1 MGLKRNLSSCSDTEI
16 ELKKPNTQT
25 TPIKIMA
32 ESTQEFES
40 TKSQFLAERDDII
53 KKVKQDAPD
62 WFANAFDFIL
72 KDLNYTRECTL
83 ETASCKANCEE
94 NTKEIVKLQHR
105 VSELEKKNCL
115 LEDNLSRLEDYSR
128 RNNLIVKGIAETGP
142 NEDCREL
149 LGDFLSN
156 ALNIPHSQ
164 IAVTNVHRLGKPP
177 HTQPSPVK
185 RPRNIIF
192 RMEKMS
198 DREQIWKQRSHL
210 KGSPYVLLE
219 DFGPTTQ
226 NNRKKLQPYFHA
238 ARKHPDVKRCQL
250 IRDSLWI
257 NGQKFTVDT
266 ITSIPSDFVSANM
279 SQRNLKSSE
288 GIAFYG
294 KDSFLSNFHDS
305 PFSDNQLTFK
315 TVEHYYQYKKAL

>member
-1 MGLKRNLSSCSDTEI
+1 
-16 ELKKPNTQT
+16 
-25 TPIKIMA
+25 
-32 ESTQEFES
+32 
-40 TKSQFLAERDDII
+40 
-53 KKVKQDAPD
+53 
-62 WFANAFDFIL
+62 
-72 KDLNYTRECTL
+72 
-83 ETASCKANCEE
+83 
-94 NTKEIVKLQHR
+94 
-105 VSELEKKNCL
+105 
-115 LEDNLSRLEDYSR
+115 
-128 RNNLIVKGIAETGP
+128 
-142 NEDCREL
+142 
-149 LGDFLSN
+149 
-156 ALNIPHSQ
+156 
-164 IAVTNVHRLGKPP
+164 
-177 HTQPSPVK
+177 
-185 RPRNIIF
+185 
-192 RMEKMS
+192 MS

-315 TVEHYYQYKKAL
+315 TVEHYYQYKKALYFQDQVSANAILKAKTPDQVKAISHNIKDVDEDLWKPAAEQTMLVAVTKKFEQNPTLRDQLTATTGLLIEANPKDTFFSCGLSLKDPNIETPSAWKGLNVLGKILCTVRDNFNM